1 MFYDHSSKSIHSFT
15 GEIYSHTA
23 FVCAHSHR
31 LYNNLNQ
38 HHSDVETGSHCTW
51 MYTNSIDAS
60 TIICNQ
66 IQRACEKR
74 KHKEIIEHRL
84 ILASLNACTPVCC
97 FEGVIHWRFGKTFFF
112 VLFFIWLILF
122 LWQNESVHSLCK
134 VDVFLLMGF
143 GASYLKIDV
152 CVRHVW
158 ERKVYQHWLLNMYS
172 FFCFVTREEN
182 GGTLTR
188 QRWIYVWG
196 VRGEQLVRALPPNTK
211 PSLSDLYPL
220 LNLLDLY

>member
-60 TIICNQ
+60 AIICNQ

-122 LWQNESVHSLCK
+122 LWQNESVHSHCK

-158 ERKVYQHWLLNMYS
+158 ERKVYQHWLLICIP
-172 FFCFVTREEN
+172 FIVLLRERKMEELSPDSAEY
-182 GGTLTR
+182 TCE
-188 QRWIYVWG
+188 VWEG
-196 VRGEQLVRALPPNTK
+196 SSWFEPFHPTQN
-211 PSLSDLYPL
+211 PL
-220 LNLLDLY
+220 CQTYIHY